1 MEGQYL
7 AITLENQDREHS
19 MNEID
24 FINII
29 DELSDKYELNLMD
42 KTINEILQIVT
53 SEEEAIILKSL
64 E

>member
-1 MEGQYL
+1 
-7 AITLENQDREHS
+7 

>member
-1 MEGQYL
+1 
-7 AITLENQDREHS
+7 
-19 MNEID
+19 MNEIE

-53 SEEEAIILKSL
+53 SEEEAMILKSL

>member
-7 AITLENQDREHS
+7 LITLENQNREDS
-19 MNEID
+19 MNEIE

-53 SEEEAIILKSL
+53 SEEEAMILKSL